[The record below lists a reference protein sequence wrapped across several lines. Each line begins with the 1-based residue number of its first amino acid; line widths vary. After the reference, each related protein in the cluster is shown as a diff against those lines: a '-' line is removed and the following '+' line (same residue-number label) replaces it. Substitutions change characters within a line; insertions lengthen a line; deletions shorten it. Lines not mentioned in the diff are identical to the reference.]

1 MISVKRFWP
10 PIRNPRVLAVV
21 ASGVTV
27 VALVLIVWLLGAMP
41 SLRPGED
48 MAGGLPPSSTKWL
61 AEVAPLVPSEALT
74 PRELFDQARQ
84 ERGTQR
90 AGEIERA
97 LCRGKVEKPDHA
109 FRRYRRAVVNEGEPI
124 CSGIERGLARAPL
137 AVQMGAGL
145 GGLLTVLLLMATA
158 LGWFAV
164 MTVLFTDFRRWW
176 LYDRPTLS

>member
-1 MISVKRFWP
+1 MIRVKRFWP
-10 PIRNPRVLAVV
+10 PIRNPRILAGV

-41 SLRPGED
+41 SLMPGKD
-48 MAGGLPPSSTKWL
+48 MAGGLPPSSTKWM
-61 AEVAPLVPSEALT
+61 AEVGPLVPREDLT

-97 LCRGKVEKPDHA
+97 LCSGNVEKPDHA
-109 FRRYRRAVVNEGEPI
+109 FRRYRRAVVNGGEPI

-137 AVQMGAGL
+137 AVQMGSGL
-145 GGLLTVLLLMATA
+145 GGFLTVLLLAATTF
-158 LGWFAV
+158 GWFAV
-164 MTVLFTDFRRWW
+164 MMVLFTDFRRWW